1 MSRGEDE
8 LPEPQSET
16 SLVER
21 EIRVEAEPHV
31 VFSFF
36 TDPEKMV
43 RWMGIGATLDPRPG
57 GVFSLNTAAD
67 YFIAGE
73 FVVVEPHNRIVFT
86 WGFGDLPGEE
96 NPFPPGSST
105 VEVELVPDGEATIV
119 RVTHRVPAQLTSFHE
134 LGWENYL
141 GRLAI
146 VAAGGDPG
154 PDPLLEFLESML
166 AVDD

>member
-1 MSRGEDE
+1 

-36 TDPEKMV
+36 TDPEMMV
-43 RWMGIGATLDPRPG
+43 RWMGIGAALDPRPG
-57 GVFSLNTAAD
+57 GVFSLNTAAE
-67 YFIAGE
+67 YFIEGE

-86 WGFGDLPGEE
+86 WGFRDFPGEE

-105 VEVELVPDGEATIV
+105 VEVEFVPDGEATIV
-119 RVTHRVPAQLTSFHE
+119 RLMHRVPAQLASFHE

-146 VAAGGDPG
+146 VAGGGDPG
-154 PDPLLEFLESML
+154 SDPLLEFLESMR
-166 AVDD
+166 AVDG